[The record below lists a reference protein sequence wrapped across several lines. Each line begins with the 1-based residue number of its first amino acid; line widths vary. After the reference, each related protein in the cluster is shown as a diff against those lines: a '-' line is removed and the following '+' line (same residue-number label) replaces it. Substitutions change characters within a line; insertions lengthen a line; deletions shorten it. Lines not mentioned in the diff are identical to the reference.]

1 MICMSVYIYT
11 YAYTYTH
18 TQRDVHTYIHSY
30 VHTYEVA
37 NLSVR
42 IEGLQGR
49 GLQYVQAGY
58 LLGYR

>member
-1 MICMSVYIYT
+1 MYIYIYIYMHIPT
-11 YAYTYTH
+11 R

-37 NLSVR
+37 NLSVQN
-42 IEGLQGR
+42 EGLQGR
-49 GLQYVQAGY
+49 GLPYVQAGY

>member
-1 MICMSVYIYT
+1 MYVRIYT
-11 YAYTYTH
+11 YTYAHTL

-30 VHTYEVA
+30 MHTYEAA

-42 IEGLQGR
+42 IEGLQGP
-49 GLQYVQAGY
+49 GLPCVQAGY

>member
-1 MICMSVYIYT
+1 MHIPT
-11 YAYTYTH
+11 R

-37 NLSVR
+37 NLSVQN
-42 IEGLQGR
+42 EGLQGR
-49 GLQYVQAGY
+49 GLPYVQAGY